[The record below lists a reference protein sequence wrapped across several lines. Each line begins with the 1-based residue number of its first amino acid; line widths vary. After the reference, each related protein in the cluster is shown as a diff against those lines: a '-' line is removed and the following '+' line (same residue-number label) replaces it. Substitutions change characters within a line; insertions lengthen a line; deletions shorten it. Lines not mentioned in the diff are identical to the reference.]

1 MPLLEI
7 RPTKKITVLCTLE
20 ESTALMVNQ
29 YAALAK
35 ASGDD
40 VVNKALEYALGKDAE
55 FQNYRTANVRRL
67 LRCVS
72 RSPPLLLHAHVAE
85 RSPPPAQRIEA
96 KLCAARCCAGSA
108 TQSASH
114 AKRRYAAATEL
125 VSLNICS
132 GKRRNVLRTWN

>member
-55 FQNYRTANVRRL
+55 FQKYRTAN
-67 LRCVS
+67 
-72 RSPPLLLHAHVAE
+72 
-85 RSPPPAQRIEA
+85 
-96 KLCAARCCAGSA
+96 
-108 TQSASH
+108 
-114 AKRRYAAATEL
+114 AAAPAAL
-125 VSLNICS
+125 RV
-132 GKRRNVLRTWN
+132 KKPAVAPARARRGAKSTSIAAD